1 MNKRN
6 TLIATGIGVWVSGM
20 LVGANAVDLLRVE
33 PSGVLLA
40 IGLILSLGNLAVLY
54 RTVRQPSSQ

>member
-6 TLIATGIGVWVSGM
+6 TLVATGIGVWVSGM

-54 RTVRQPSSQ
+54 RTIWQPSSQ

>member
-20 LVGANAVDLLRVE
+20 LVGANAVDLLHVE